1 MISKQIQAALV
12 NNMSKNDA
20 AARSNERLID
30 LLRKEFNL
38 KENQYLSDRR
48 LKVFKNDIRPI
59 VAEKYNCTVEDGRKG
74 PKFVGKRAESAKK
87 ALNRVCGY
95 LTAPNAPSTK
105 FEIALKAVTA
115 AVDEGMTEEQAKEII
130 SLVK

>member
-1 MISKQIQAALV
+1 MISKETEKALII
-12 NNMSKNDA
+12 NMTKNDA
-20 AARSNERLID
+20 AARSNEKLID

-48 LKVFKNDIRPI
+48 LKVFKNDVRPI
-59 VAEKYNCTVEDGRKG
+59 VAKKYSCTVEDGRKG
-74 PKFVGKRAESAKK
+74 PMFVGKRAESAKK
-87 ALNRVCGY
+87 ALNRICGY
-95 LTAPNAPSTK
+95 LTPPPTPATK

-115 AVDEGMTEEQAKEII
+115 AVEEGMTDKQAEEII

>member
-1 MISKQIQAALV
+1 MISKEIENALV
-12 NNMSKNDA
+12 TNMSKNDA
-20 AARSNERLID
+20 ASRSNERLID

-38 KENQYLSDRR
+38 RENQYLSDRR

-59 VAEKYNCTVEDGRKG
+59 VARKYNCTVEDGRKG
-74 PKFVGKRAESAKK
+74 PMFVGKRAESAKK

-95 LTAPNAPSTK
+95 LTPPPTPVTK
-105 FEIALKAVTA
+105 FETALKAVTA
-115 AVDEGMTEEQAKEII
+115 AVEEGMTEEQAEEII